1 MNFEERYRKL
11 NDEQR
16 EAVDTLDGAVMV
28 NAGPGSGKTELLAM
42 RTANLLKTLQIYP
55 GNILLLTFTE
65 NAAFNMRERL
75 QKLIGSAAYGV
86 AIYTF
91 HGFAN
96 DVISRYG
103 EYFFDG
109 ANFRPVTDVEKINII
124 EKILHELPK
133 KSKLGK
139 KEFEGGYIFTSDI
152 LSCISGLKKGNLNAE
167 DFRESVKEN
176 YKLWQNINQ
185 ETKILEKASGGRKFD
200 LVFGTYVEFYAAI
213 KSLSTKKQNEYLN
226 YLLNTLD
233 LEIIKSKDSGEYKN
247 LNEWRDEFFTK
258 DEEGDNFKILKD
270 SRKEKIEK
278 WLELADVYEKFDIEM
293 KKEGL
298 YDFDDMIYLVAKEL
312 KDNTSLRNELEEKFQ
327 YIMVDEFQDTN
338 ESQFSLI
345 QNLTSSDIHN
355 GNPNILVVGDDDQAI
370 YKFQGAELSNIY
382 KFLQHYPQT
391 KKIVLNKNY
400 RSTQNVLDFARSS
413 ILLGK
418 DRLEMRDKSF
428 KKELISARGALAPSP
443 TERVG
448 ERVLKFDNVELE
460 YDYISNEIQNILK
473 EGFAPEEIS
482 IISNKHQTLKDVA
495 NYLNLKKI
503 PYSYEKKEHV
513 LDKQHIKELITILEF
528 VNSVTAEQV
537 KDYLL
542 PDILSFKFW
551 NLNRLDIWKVAESV
565 REVDGD
571 GKRKSWF
578 SEILNNENPQIKKI
592 GEFLLELSIDAKNIP
607 LEHLLDK
614 IIGTTEWEFEGE
626 YADLENT
633 KNNLNNA
640 ETNFVSPYKN
650 YYFGKDNFLHNKPE
664 YLDFLFSLRTFVG
677 ALREFKQGQILKATD
692 IDEFL
697 SVYKN
702 NDKLSLTS
710 VSPFASS
717 AKSIVLQTA
726 YKAKGLE
733 YEYVFIVNANEKD
746 WNGRGM
752 TNKISFPKNMKL
764 LSESD
769 DYDDKLRLFYV
780 ALTRAKHTLYVTYSK
795 ERLGFI
801 EESVGTNEPLPNG
814 EGTGVGVTPKI
825 LQNLHLSKKQDYVQD
840 EKVLLKRLLENYQM
854 PVTHLTN
861 FLNLGKVGPDKF
873 VEQNLLRFPQAM
885 SESAIYGS
893 AMHYAIQNYYSYY
906 KKHEKLASIEQLDK
920 YFENALIKFKIPE
933 NLFNKNLSEGKKNL
947 KIYFEDLKNRGGI
960 NTTEVIEFKFKNEG
974 VKFGDVHAAGNIDKI
989 SINPKDKNE
998 ILVTDFKTGKSFTTW
1013 EAKDSE
1019 YTKIKLHFY
1028 QYQLVYYKLLI
1039 KNSRTYK
1046 NYNVNMGQIEFIEAD
1061 DNGKINVLELELTD
1075 ELVARVEKLANIIY
1089 NKILNLDFPDVTKYT
1104 HTEAGKEKDK
1114 IKLVDILNFEED
1126 LLSGKI

>member
-1 MNFEERYRKL
+1 MNFEERYKKL

-42 RTANLLKTLQIYP
+42 RTANLLKTLQINP

-124 EKILHELPK
+124 EKILHELSK

-139 KEFEGGYIFTSDI
+139 KEFEGGYIFTNDI
-152 LSCISGLKKGNLNAE
+152 LSCISGLKKGNLNAD
-167 DFRESVKEN
+167 DFRESVKDN
-176 YKLWQNINQ
+176 YKVWQKINA

-200 LVFGTYVEFYAAI
+200 LVFGTYVEFYATL
-213 KSLSTKKQNEYLN
+213 KSLSVKKQNEYLY

-278 WLELADVYEKFDIEM
+278 WLELADVFEKFDLEM

-428 KKELISARGALAPSP
+428 RKDLVSGREIKAGNIIEN
-443 TERVG
+443 
-448 ERVLKFDNVELE
+448 KFENVELE
-460 YDYISNEIQNILK
+460 YDYISNEIQNILSS
-473 EGFAPEEIS
+473 GVAPEEIS

-551 NLNRLDIWKVAESV
+551 NLSRIDIWKIAESV
-565 REVDGD
+565 REVNED

-578 SEILNNENPQIKKI
+578 NEILNNENSQIKKI

-626 YADLENT
+626 YADLEITN
-633 KNNLNNA
+633 NNLGNT

-733 YEYVFIVNANEKD
+733 YEYVYIVNANEKD
-746 WNGRGM
+746 WNGRGV
-752 TNKISFPKNMKL
+752 TNKIGFPKNTKL

-780 ALTRAKHTLYVTYSK
+780 ALTRAKHTLYITYSN

-801 EESVGTNEPLPNG
+801 GGGKVMGESKLDKNI
-814 EGTGVGVTPKI
+814 TPKI

-893 AMHYAIQNYYSYY
+893 AMHYAIQNYYSYF

-920 YFENALIKFKIPE
+920 YFESALIKFKMPE
-933 NLFNKNLSEGKKNL
+933 NLFNKNLIEGKKNL
-947 KIYFEDLKNRGGI
+947 KIYFEDLKKRGGI
-960 NTTEVIEFKFKNEG
+960 NTTDVIEFRFKNEG

-989 SINPKDKNE
+989 SINPKDKGE

-1061 DNGKINVLELELTD
+1061 DDGKINVLELELTD

-1104 HTEAGKEKDK
+1104 HTEVGKEKEE
-1114 IKLVDILNFEED
+1114 IKLTDILNFEED
-1126 LLSGKI
+1126 LLSG